1 LLAAAHVAPGVA
13 AQEEELVSNVAPEV
27 LKFFAE
33 FDTNGDGKL
42 EREEFL
48 VVAAQEADEVEGGDK
63 DRVQWRY
70 QRLFDSADM
79 DGDGLINER
88 ELEYMHTLGIQAM
101 WYELDAEAAG
111 REVSTSVDAAEMFGT
126 KGFQDQLDATDENG
140 NGVIEK
146 EEFLN
151 AMKQTARDSW
161 GIGRYLDDERFLK
174 WLDSL
179 FVHADVDG
187 DGVMGVKEVQ
197 YTAFLAERAWQ
208 AGALA
213 NLAVASLVLD
223 VLDRDG
229 DGRLNAEEIEE
240 AFAKAQ
246 AKAERSGEGEALEA
260 EGAGGD
266 AEEATD
272 APGAEDGAAD
282 EGEKEEDEDE
292 GEEEDI
298 RAGLSLVGRIH
309 ARWRDFD
316 GDGDHHLDKEEVAK
330 LSTVFAMGEL

>member
-229 DGRLNAEEIEE
+229 DGRLNAEEIQEGFVKE
-240 AFAKAQ
+240 KAQ
-246 AKAERSGEGEALEA
+246 AEGEDPEA

-266 AEEATD
+266 AEEATE
-272 APGAEDGAAD
+272 APGAEEGAAD
-282 EGEKEEDEDE
+282 EGEKEQ
-292 GEEEDI
+292 EEEDS
-298 RAGLSLVGRIH
+298 RAGLTLVGRIH

-316 GDGDHHLDKEEVAK
+316 ADGDHHLDKDEVAK
-330 LSTVFAMGEL
+330 ISSAFGMGEL